1 MIYSQ
6 IIEAL
11 VLNFIPKRLIFGG
24 PNNIFI
30 PITQYD
36 NDVKIKIAKKNIQ
49 SLLGFLKSNS

>member
-11 VLNFIPKRLIFGG
+11 VLNFIPKRLILGA

-36 NDVKIKIAKKNIQ
+36 NMT
-49 SLLGFLKSNS
+49 LK